1 MEHKEGMAPEE
12 NPLVSI
18 CCLVYNHGEYLKE
31 ALDGFLMQKT
41 TFPFE
46 VVIHDDAS
54 TDNSAS
60 IIKEYALKHPKIF
73 KPLYQ
78 TENQKS
84 KLKSG
89 MNPRFNFPRA
99 RGKYIAF
106 CEGDDYWTDPLKLQK
121 QVDFLERHP
130 DYGVCFHNVLEVS
143 CLGARREVVVPNVSN
158 HHHYSIQDYI
168 LNNKTATCSVL
179 IKKELFK
186 LPNWFSSLP
195 FGDLGIVLI
204 VLKESKSQKGFVFKD
219 TMGVYRVHEGGVHGS
234 LKKNNSSLIK
244 AYKQHI
250 SFIRIISKKL
260 LFEKKYKK
268 FIYKKYSDTYKTLMD
283 LSRKEHDKFNYIKF
297 KILSRFYGYKCNSFK

>member
-1 MEHKEGMAPEE
+1 MVSEE
-12 NPLVSI
+12 LPLVSI
-18 CCLVYNHGEYLKE
+18 CCLVYNHGKYLKE

-46 VVIHDDAS
+46 IVIHDDAS

-84 KLKSG
+84 KVKSG

-99 RGKYIAF
+99 KGKYIAL

-121 QVDFLERHP
+121 QVDFLEGHP
-130 DYGVCFHNVLEVS
+130 DYGICCHNVLEINS
-143 CLGARREVVVPNVSN
+143 LGREGRGCIPNVLDN
-158 HHHYSIQDYI
+158 HSYSIQDYI
-168 LNNKTATCSVL
+168 LNNRTATCSIL
-179 IKKELFK
+179 LKRELFK

-195 FGDLGIVLI
+195 FGDLGVVLI

-219 TMGVYRVHEGGVHGS
+219 TMGVYRVHEGGIHGS
-234 LKKNNSSLIK
+234 LKKNNLSLIK

-250 SFIRIISKKL
+250 SFTRIISKKL
-260 LFEKKYKK
+260 LFEKKYKRS
-268 FIYKKYSDTYKTLMD
+268 IYKKYSDTYKILMN
-283 LSRKEHDKFNYIKF
+283 LSKKEHDKYNCVKF
-297 KILSRFYGYKCNSFK
+297 KMLSKFYSCKYNSFKKS